1 MTPTTIPHAPPARGP
16 ANPLLR
22 LAGRALGLLRLAV
35 SSIVVVLFVT
45 MTASTLIQVAGR
57 YVFGYA
63 IAWTTEVATFS
74 QIWLVFLASGIAM
87 RYGMH
92 IGVDVLA
99 GMLPPPVQRLLAI
112 VLGLASL
119 VFLWVI
125 FDGSLAI
132 VDMGQFQTSPLL
144 QVSMSN
150 IYLAIPIGVAYLA
163 LEYLVVIG
171 RLLMGREPFERHAA
185 EDSHQ

>member
-1 MTPTTIPHAPPARGP
+1 MANTLSHPPVAAVP
-16 ANPLLR
+16 ANLALR
-22 LAGRALGLLRLAV
+22 LAGRALGLLRMAI
-35 SSIVVVLFVT
+35 SSVVVVLFVT
-45 MTASTLIQVAGR
+45 MTAATLVQVAGR
-57 YVFGYA
+57 YIFGYA

-99 GMLPPPVQRLLAI
+99 GMLPPPLQRLLAI
-112 VLGLASL
+112 VLGAASL
-119 VFLWVI
+119 LFLWVI

-144 QVSMSN
+144 QISMAHV
-150 IYLAIPIGVAYLA
+150 YLAIPIGVAYLA
-163 LEYLVVIG
+163 LEYLIVIG
-171 RLLMGREPFERHAA
+171 RLLLGREPFEKHATG
-185 EDSHQ
+185 EHSP